1 METLMYFYFEAQTGR
16 IHLKA
21 PQAPSNFFR
30 YTFDLK
36 PLAKVKLLVEQ
47 AEVGSSGLVYP
58 AGALAWLDANRID
71 RPNGLIPR
79 PANVNG

>member
-1 METLMYFYFEAQTGR
+1 MDPGFSLTRSRVSLSHVHMETLMYFYFEAQTGR

-36 PLAKVKLLVEQ
+36 PPRQGQ
-47 AEVGSSGLVYP
+47 ALGGAGRSGL
-58 AGALAWLDANRID
+58 
-71 RPNGLIPR
+71 
-79 PANVNG
+79 

>member
-1 METLMYFYFEAQTGR
+1 
-16 IHLKA
+16 
-21 PQAPSNFFR
+21 
-30 YTFDLK
+30 
-36 PLAKVKLLVEQ
+36 
-47 AEVGSSGLVYP
+47 VGSSGLVYP